1 MRTRSKR
8 RPTGPPSAPRSGVV
22 AVAGL
27 AVVAASI
34 DLGELLWLER
44 TTARAVLL
52 AVSAAVFALAV
63 LWRRSRPV
71 TALAVVGLGYL
82 VTSAWPGD
90 QVTPTPALA
99 QAGVWVAAFS
109 AIAAGTARLRLA
121 AIATLGAFVAAD
133 ACRVLWSAEAYDFG
147 LVGLLYDTAVFGF
160 MPVVVVAMADAA
172 RSRVQLAATQAEQ
185 AERLRELDARAAA
198 RDERLRLARELH
210 DAVAGRLSAVAMRV
224 TAVGHVHR
232 DRHTPEGEAL
242 AEIGREVGAALG
254 ELRGALDSLRDDE
267 AAADLVA
274 RPSLREVEAL
284 ADQAR
289 RAGAAVDI
297 VTTGEPSPLS
307 HMVDLAAYRI
317 VQEALMNVARH
328 ARPPRATVSLDYGRD
343 RLCIRVDDEG
353 APQGGPRT
361 SPTAGHGLI
370 GMRER
375 AALCGGSA
383 TAGPRP
389 DGGWRVD
396 ATLPLP
402 TGAAW
407 HQ

>member
-1 MRTRSKR
+1 M
-8 RPTGPPSAPRSGVV
+8 
-22 AVAGL
+22 AGL

-34 DLGELLWLER
+34 DLGELLWFER
-44 TTARAVLL
+44 TTARSVLL

-63 LWRRSRPV
+63 LWRRARPM
-71 TALAVVGLGYL
+71 TALALVGLGYL

-121 AIATLGAFVAAD
+121 AIAALGAIVAAD
-133 ACRVLWSAEAYDFG
+133 AYRVLWTAEAYDFG

-224 TAVGHVHR
+224 TAVGHVHQ

-274 RPSLREVEAL
+274 QPSLREVEAL
-284 ADQAR
+284 ADQVR
-289 RAGAAVDI
+289 RAGAAVDV
-297 VTTGEPSPLS
+297 VTRGEPSPLS